1 MKSCAKITMD
11 SLRTYSA
18 TVQQFVDYSSTATE
32 AMADFDNLID
42 LIKVEI
48 RNLEEKRYQLNEAGA
63 VIENKIAECEA
74 KIESTQSYIADLEE
88 DLAAVQAE
96 IEVTDDTM
104 TIPDFDGN
112 SHEIPNAYYISLTK
126 KEAVLEGKLLSANKE
141 LVELEKQLS
150 RCGSLKRELST
161 VLSEVEKQ
169 IETLSSNIRCV
180 EKNKSEYSS
189 TVANVKIHSTI
200 ASSKLSMIEQTL
212 NNYIGIRLKVIPAFE
227 AVKSEGS
234 TRNLNDLAF
243 LSSKFMNASSKSNK
257 STMRNIDDE
266 GRVFRNSEGLVPN
279 STFKLN
285 SYTFTTDSLGRPVSA
300 SGKLK
305 LVKDKPRN
313 WDATLNDMG
322 QGDERDGD
330 ERGHMIG
337 HRFDGPDSIINAIP
351 QDSRINQGEYK
362 DFEDTL
368 ATELNSGKEVFVS
381 ISPIYHS
388 DSRRPTGVV
397 ISYTIDGVRDMR
409 FFNNEIKEG
418 E

>member
-11 SLRTYSA
+11 SLKTYSA
-18 TVQQFVDYSSTATE
+18 TVQQIVDYSSTATE
-32 AMADFDNLID
+32 AVADFDNLID

-48 RNLEEKRYQLNEAGA
+48 RNLEETRYQLNEAGA

-112 SHEIPNAYYISLTK
+112 SHEIPNAYYICLTK
-126 KEAVLEGKLLSANKE
+126 KEAVLEGKLLSANNE

-189 TVANVKIHSTI
+189 TVANVKKHSTI

-212 NNYIGIRLKVIPAFE
+212 NYYIGIRLRVVSAYE
-227 AVKSEGS
+227 AVGKEVNSKKLSDLHYLSPNSSVVKKSERS
-234 TRNLNDLAF
+234 LF
-243 LSSKFMNASSKSNK
+243 
-257 STMRNIDDE
+257 DDE
-266 GRVFRNSEGLVPN
+266 GKLYKNSEGLVPN
-279 STFKLN
+279 STFRKN
-285 SYTFTTDSLGRPVSA
+285 NYTFKTDNLGRPVSA

-305 LVKDKPRN
+305 LVRGEPRN
-313 WDATLNDMG
+313 WDTTLSEMG
-322 QGDERDGD
+322 QGDERSGD
-330 ERGHMIG
+330 NMGHIIAHQFG
-337 HRFDGPDSIINAIP
+337 GPDSILNAFP
-351 QDSRINQGEYK
+351 QDEHINMGEYK
-362 DFEDTL
+362 SFENDLAKTL
-368 ATELNSGKEVFVS
+368 ELGKEVFVS
-381 ISPIYHS
+381 ISPIYHG
-388 DSRRPTGVV
+388 DSRRPTGVAV
-397 ISYTIDGVRDMR
+397 SYSIDGVRSMR
-409 FFNNEIKEG
+409 FFNNET
-418 E
+418 

>member
-1 MKSCAKITMD
+1 MD
-11 SLRTYSA
+11 SLKTYSA

-96 IEVTDDTM
+96 IEDTDDTI

-112 SHEIPNAYYISLTK
+112 SYEIPNAKYISLTK
-126 KEAVLEGKLLSANKE
+126 KEAVLEGKILSAHNE

-150 RCGSLKRELST
+150 RCGSIKRELST

-180 EKNKSEYSS
+180 EKNKSEYRS

-212 NNYIGIRLKVIPAFE
+212 NNYIGIQLKVIPAFDSI
-227 AVKSEGS
+227 KKEGVS
-234 TRNLNDLAF
+234 KNLNE
-243 LSSKFMNASSKSNK
+243 LSYFSAKFKNTLSINNQRKKNTSFIRDGKK
-257 STMRNIDDE
+257 YFTDDHGNVYRCGDE
-266 GRVFRNSEGLVPN
+266 LLPNNEYVINGYKYKTDEMGRVISAEGEVQ
-279 STFKLN
+279 KK
-285 SYTFTTDSLGRPVSA
+285 A
-300 SGKLK
+300 HEGKLAI
-305 LVKDKPRN
+305 KDSIKTVGHG
-313 WDATLNDMG
+313 DAKKTD
-322 QGDERDGD
+322 D
-330 ERGHMIG
+330 RGHIIG
-337 HRFDGPDSIINAIP
+337 DQLNGSPGMENLVA
-351 QDSRINQGEYK
+351 QDAKINQGAYK
-362 DFEDTL
+362 NLEDRI
-368 ATELNSGKEVFVS
+368 AKAVTEGHDVDIKVE
-381 ISPIYHS
+381 PIYGDKLS
-388 DSRRPTGVV
+388 YRPTE
-397 ISYTIDGVRDMR
+397 IKYTYTIDGEKNITLFPNGR
-409 FFNNEIKEG
+409 
-418 E
+418 